1 MKLQIENKI
10 MEKNGHTYLQ
20 WIVASIVNIGSLI
33 YGLEVGW
40 ISPITKTLQSES
52 SPLGYP
58 LSDSVMAW
66 VASSSCF
73 AAAFG
78 VSIYSYLSDQYGRK
92 LAIQAVIIPQML
104 SVCLRLISPTITALL
119 IARILAGL
127 AAGGVYIVVPMYLKE
142 ISQESMTGILVSLQ
156 VLFQNLGILAMYI
169 IGIYLD
175 YYTILWLSTILPVVA
190 LLLLLKVP
198 ESPAYLVKQEK
209 VDTAYHVVALLRGLE
224 CHDKRVESELEY
236 MQRQESEFKAI
247 PNVSLLTLF
256 KEKAWR
262 RGIIFGLI
270 LFSIQ
275 AWNGAYAII
284 TYASPILASTGVK
297 FDISP
302 EYQSISFPI
311 VMVSANC
318 ALTLVVEKY
327 GRKTL
332 LIVAF
337 LISAIAMI
345 SLSAAMIFRLY
356 GGTVPSWLP
365 VISMMLSAS
374 MYSGGICPLSFLV
387 TTELFNF
394 QIRAKVMGLVFSYA
408 WVAFFIPLVAYAPV
422 TNAFGQH
429 ITFLIFGIMNVIGAF
444 FTLAFIPETKGRSN
458 EEIKKALTGK

>member
-1 MKLQIENKI
+1 MLATLILNLC
-10 MEKNGHTYLQ
+10 TF
-20 WIVASIVNIGSLI
+20 I
-33 YGLEVGW
+33 YGLEIGW

-52 SPLGYP
+52 SPLGYS
-58 LSDSVMAW
+58 LSDDVMAW

-73 AAAFG
+73 AAGFG
-78 VSIYSYLSDQYGRK
+78 VSIYSYLADKYGRK
-92 LAIQAVIIPQML
+92 LSIQAVIIPQML
-104 SVCLRLISPTITALL
+104 SVCLRLVSPTVTALL

-127 AAGGVYIVVPMYLKE
+127 AAGGVYIVVPMYIKE
-142 ISQESMTGILVSLQ
+142 ISQESITGTLVSLQ
-156 VLFQNLGILAMYI
+156 VLYQNLGILVMYI
-169 IGIYLD
+169 VGIYLD

-190 LLLLLKVP
+190 LLLQLKVP
-198 ESPAYLVKQEK
+198 ESPAFLVKQDK
-209 VDTAYHVVALLRGLE
+209 IDTAYHVVALLRGLE

-236 MQRQESEFKAI
+236 MQRQESEFNAM
-247 PNVSLLTLF
+247 PNISLFTIV

-262 RGIIFGLI
+262 RGIIIAIL
-270 LFSIQ
+270 LFSVQ

-284 TYASPILASTGVK
+284 TYASPILESTGVK

-311 VMVSANC
+311 VMVLANC
-318 ALTLVVEKY
+318 ALTIVVEKC
-327 GRKTL
+327 GRKIL
-332 LIVAF
+332 LTGAF

-345 SLSAAMIFRLY
+345 SLSAAMIMQLY

-374 MYSGGICPLSFLV
+374 MYAGGICPLSFLV

-394 QIRAKVMGLVFSYA
+394 QIRATVMGLVCSYA

-429 ITFLIFGIMNVIGAF
+429 ISFLIFGIMNVLGAF
-444 FTLAFIPETKGRSN
+444 FTLVFIPETRGRNN
-458 EEIKKALTGK
+458 EEIKKALACGK